1 MPKKSRELAE
11 KTGILR
17 ERRAGNDPL
26 AAIERA
32 EPVSRLAS
40 DRELALYRQNQIGN
54 RKRLIARYGDDL
66 AYVEEIGWL
75 AWDGKRW
82 DRERGNSMANIYA
95 QRTAEA
101 IFDESEALQ
110 AFPDETDDEFSKRQ
124 KKLIKH
130 ATESCSR
137 AGCSAMLDLAKPFLE
152 HDSGDF
158 DENDWIVALENGVL
172 RVDQPDGDTVRVKLW
187 PHARTD
193 MNTRLAGVAYD
204 PEATAPNFQKFMAE
218 VQPDEQTRWYV
229 IKALA
234 YGLLTGDTA
243 LQLVHFFLGNGGDGK
258 STLLEGLCRIFGDYT
273 KTVNVQTFLYDR
285 SRGGSGPSPDIAQLP
300 GVRLI
305 RTSEPNAGDRLDE
318 GMLKLFTGGEK
329 ISARKLRKE
338 FFEFRPRGKLFISLN
353 KKASIVGKDYGI
365 RRRVRIVPWG
375 ACFGRDGGEKRD
387 QEEIMAEFAAEAS
400 GILNILLDGLRAVM
414 TDGLDMVPEVEQA
427 TADYFQKIDS
437 IGH

>member
-1 MPKKSRELAE
+1 MTKKS
-11 KTGILR
+11 G
-17 ERRAGNDPL
+17 
-26 AAIERA
+26 
-32 EPVSRLAS
+32 
-40 DRELALYRQNQIGN
+40 
-54 RKRLIARYGDDL
+54 
-66 AYVEEIGWL
+66 
-75 AWDGKRW
+75 
-82 DRERGNSMANIYA
+82 
-95 QRTAEA
+95 
-101 IFDESEALQ
+101 
-110 AFPDETDDEFSKRQ
+110 EF
-124 KKLIKH
+124 LG
-130 ATESCSR
+130 E
-137 AGCSAMLDLAKPFLE
+137 FN
-152 HDSGDF
+152 
-158 DENDWIVALENGVL
+158 ENDWIVALENGVL

-305 RTSEPNAGDRLDE
+305 RTSEHNVWNRLDG

-338 FFEFRPRGKLFISLN
+338 FFEFRPCGKIFIPLN
-353 KKASIVGKDYGI
+353 KKVFIVGNDYGI

-375 ACFGRDGGEKRD
+375 GCFGRDGGEKRD